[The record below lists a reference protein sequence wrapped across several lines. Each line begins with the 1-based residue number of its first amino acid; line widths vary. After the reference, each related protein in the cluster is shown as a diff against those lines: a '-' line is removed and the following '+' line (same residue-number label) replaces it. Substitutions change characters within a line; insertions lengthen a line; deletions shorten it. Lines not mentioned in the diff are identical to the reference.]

1 MNLLFK
7 NFGLYLV
14 SCFYALTVNEITWQ
28 IFIGLAY
35 GLVLLYF
42 RNLVY
47 DWNLSKTRIF
57 FSWSN
62 LQSFPYFNPS
72 NLRDRNF
79 TVYLYLNSQLVTSNQ
94 KQIISG
100 CYCITAVYCWKP
112 KKVCVQTLV
121 DFFFFLLQLTSLCK
135 HRHVESFWPKP
146 KITWFSLHCVWIL
159 MYFDDVWC
167 NLNQILLVAITTIS
181 NPSLCVKVCNFAAQV
196 DATVLKVAIEY
207 RFFFIPDCSELLLN
221 NEE

>member
-1 MNLLFK
+1 MTWENGTFHLHK
-7 NFGLYLV
+7 LYVQFIDMRLV
-14 SCFYALTVNEITWQ
+14 ILHKRFLSFLCVLPLCQIPEWIYFLKIWLVPSFMFYTLMVNEITWQ

-47 DWNLSKTRIF
+47 DQNLSKTLIF
-57 FSWSN
+57 FVLSWSN

-72 NLRDRNF
+72 NFRDRNF

-121 DFFFFLLQLTSLCK
+121 DFFFLFTDIF
-135 HRHVESFWPKP
+135 V
-146 KITWFSLHCVWIL
+146 
-159 MYFDDVWC
+159 
-167 NLNQILLVAITTIS
+167 
-181 NPSLCVKVCNFAAQV
+181 
-196 DATVLKVAIEY
+196 
-207 RFFFIPDCSELLLN
+207 
-221 NEE
+221 

>member
-1 MNLLFK
+1 MFLRLNGIWDYMA
-7 NFGLYLV
+7 NIHW
-14 SCFYALTVNEITWQ
+14 LT
-28 IFIGLAY
+28 Y

-47 DWNLSKTRIF
+47 DQNQSKTLIF
-57 FSWSN
+57 FVLSWSN

-94 KQIISG
+94 KLSQDVIVSLLYI
-100 CYCITAVYCWKP
+100 VENQRK
-112 KKVCVQTLV
+112 CVFKRLSI
-121 DFFFFLLQLTSLCK
+121 FFFFLLQLTSLCK

-196 DATVLKVAIEY
+196 DATFLKVAIEY

>member
-1 MNLLFK
+1 MFLRLNGKWDYMANIHWLSLWFSIALFQK
-7 NFGLYLV
+7 
-14 SCFYALTVNEITWQ
+14 SD
-28 IFIGLAY
+28 
-35 GLVLLYF
+35 
-42 RNLVY
+42 R
-47 DWNLSKTRIF
+47 NLSKTLIF
-57 FSWSN
+57 FVLSWSN

-135 HRHVESFWPKP
+135 HLHVELFWPKP
-146 KITWFSLHCVWIL
+146 KITWFSLHCV
-159 MYFDDVWC
+159 
-167 NLNQILLVAITTIS
+167 
-181 NPSLCVKVCNFAAQV
+181 
-196 DATVLKVAIEY
+196 
-207 RFFFIPDCSELLLN
+207 
-221 NEE
+221 